1 MGRNRFAPSLQF
13 RKDLGIMRPCIEK
26 IHKNDSVTL
35 HSPTDPKFPLWQ
47 NGDTE
52 STYLTVLF
60 RALGDE
66 YDST

>member
-1 MGRNRFAPSLQF
+1 
-13 RKDLGIMRPCIEK
+13 MRPCIEK